1 MQKIITKTEK
11 ETRGLAVKLAKET
24 EFNVVIALVG
34 DLGVGKTVFA
44 KGFAE
49 GLGITEEVN
58 SPTFNIIKLYTMGD
72 IQLCHIDAYRL
83 NSEQELLALGVKEYF
98 TDPNTIVLI
107 EWAEKVKNI
116 LPAHTRVIKIKSLTE
131 NQREIII

>member
-11 ETRGLAVKLAKET
+11 DTRDLAIKLAKET
-24 EFNVVIALVG
+24 KPNTVIALVG

-44 KGFAE
+44 KGFAK
-49 GLGITEEVN
+49 GLGVIEEVN
-58 SPTFNIIKLYTMGD
+58 SPTFNIIKIYAIGD

-83 NSEQELLALGVKEYF
+83 NSEQELLALGIHDYF

-116 LPAHTRVIKIKSLTE
+116 LPVHTRVIKIKSLTE